1 MERMQKIAR
10 WLACAALV
18 AAMMAGGV
26 VQAQQGAAQKARGG
40 KYAQIPPNKDNDIKL
55 YTADGKIVKG
65 ADALGRMQKEAGLI
79 LWLAGNQFFAMDDVV
94 KAFQKTAPG
103 TVVGLITL
111 PPGLL
116 LNGIEKG
123 GMSYGG
129 KDYPGLPDVY
139 ASVNLGHLKRLK
151 AKGMMDTYAIYL
163 HNEMELMVAAGN
175 PKGIKGIKDIGRA
188 DIRTSMPNPV
198 SEGIMRFYGKKVLQ
212 NNGLW
217 EHVSAGKECNSCQT
231 TPNNWFTSVHH
242 RETPERIL
250 AGKSD
255 TGIVWVTETQQ
266 AKRAGMKVDGVR
278 LPPEDSL
285 RDEVSYAI
293 GALTGSPHKAS
304 AGQYLAFLATPAAQ
318 GAYAAF
324 GFVEAK
330 PAELKL
336 RPIPG

>member
-1 MERMQKIAR
+1 MRHIGR
-10 WLACAALV
+10 WLACAAV
-18 AAMMAGGV
+18 AFAVTAGGAV
-26 VQAQQGAAQKARGG
+26 HAQQGSAQKGAGG
-40 KYAQIPPNKDNDIKL
+40 KYAAIPPKKDNDIKL

-65 ADALGRMQKEAGLI
+65 AEALGRMQKEADLI

-94 KAFQKTAPG
+94 QAFRKTSPK
-103 TVVGLITL
+103 TSVGLITL

-123 GMSYGG
+123 GVSYGG

-151 AKGMMDTYAIYL
+151 AKGMMDTYAVYL
-163 HNEMELMVAAGN
+163 HNEMELMVAEGN
-175 PKGIKGIKDIGRA
+175 PKGIKEIKDVRRA
-188 DIRTSMPNPV
+188 DIRTSMPNPI
-198 SEGIMRFYGKKVLQ
+198 SEGIMRFYGKKVLER
-212 NNGLW
+212 NGLW
-217 EHVSAGKECNSCQT
+217 QHVSGGKECNSCQT

-266 AKRAGMKVDGVR
+266 AKRAGMKIDGVK

-293 GALTGSPHKAS
+293 GAMTGSPHKA
-304 AGQYLAFLATPAAQ
+304 AAEAYLVFLATPAAQ
-318 GAYAAF
+318 DAYAAY
-324 GFVEAK
+324 GFVKAK
-330 PAELKL
+330 PEELKL
-336 RPIPG
+336 RPIP